1 LLCLLGVGPASANL
15 VVEPSFAQ
23 KMERADLVLIG
34 TVTAVD
40 RGGRGRRG
48 SSAVLTVLQR
58 LKGESPDTLT
68 VWTDSPTEERNP
80 RCCEVGATYM
90 MFLFGPAQD
99 GRLSSDWGP
108 YGMIRIGGPPSWY
121 LEAPSSESITVPSS
135 EN

>member
-1 LLCLLGVGPASANL
+1 MLCLLAVGPASANL

-23 KMERADLVLIG
+23 KMERADLVVIG

-40 RGGRGRRG
+40 RGRGGSG

-58 LKGESPDTLT
+58 LKGDSPDVLT
-68 VWTDSPTEERNP
+68 ISTYSRIEELNP

-90 MFLFGPAQD
+90 MFLFRSAPNE
-99 GRLSSDWGP
+99 RMFSDWGP

-121 LEAPSSESITVPSS
+121 RVVPSNESIIVPGS
-135 EN
+135 EH